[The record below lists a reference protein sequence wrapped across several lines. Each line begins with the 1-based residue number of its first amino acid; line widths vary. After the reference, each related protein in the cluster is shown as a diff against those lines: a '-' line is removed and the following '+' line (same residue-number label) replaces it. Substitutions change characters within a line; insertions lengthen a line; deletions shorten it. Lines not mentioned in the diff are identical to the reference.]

1 MFSLEHHVR
10 VFVFQILEREI
21 QYLLVRQ
28 KPTAEWPLG
37 PVVGPIGPDE
47 HIQDAVL
54 REVREDTGIR
64 KPLHMLELAKPSKE
78 LYGDCGLIQWP
89 FAYQAGTPSQP
100 IEQVVPGPRVGEFAW
115 MGFDEAFQRIEDS
128 CDRDSLV
135 KLRLHLH
142 AG

>member
-100 IEQVVPGPRVGEFAW
+100 STRASTPSQGAATTERRRSRQSSGGE
-115 MGFDEAFQRIEDS
+115 I
-128 CDRDSLV
+128 
-135 KLRLHLH
+135 
-142 AG
+142 